1 MMYREASINTS
12 KQDIQGVQKKGVQ
25 VLACAD
31 KQSHGHAAWQ

>member
-12 KQDIQGVQKKGVQ
+12 KQDIQGVQKEK